1 MPLTTSLF
9 TGLTG
14 MQTSSQMLD
23 VVGNNIAN
31 VNTTGYKSSTINF
44 QTQVSQI
51 LANGSA
57 PSAQLGGSNPAQIG
71 LGAQLAGIT
80 RNFSDGGLQPTG
92 VSTNAAIEGDGFFI
106 VEQGGVQ
113 RFTRDGT
120 FTLDRDFNL
129 VTSGGARVQGNGVDG
144 DFNVI
149 QGFLQDIN
157 IPIGVLT
164 IAEATENVNF
174 AGNLNSD
181 GDVATL
187 GSISTSAPM
196 YSDAGATTPA
206 TAGDALASLF
216 DGTGAS
222 MFNLGD
228 VLTFTGLTRGG
239 ADVPDKTFE
248 IGAANTT
255 ESDGFGT
262 TLADFMNFLQS
273 ITGIDTTQAG
283 TPGVS
288 VSAAG
293 EIVVEGNLGTGNGIE
308 IETTDIIV
316 NQGTTNGQPF
326 TWTQTQDAT
335 GETARTTFV
344 AYDSLGSPLEVDLT
358 VVLEA
363 STNAG
368 TTWRF
373 YSHAEDDTDLETFMG
388 TGTLQFDTSGQLVS
402 SSNPTFTIDRAN
414 TGAFNPQPITMNFTD
429 QFGSVTSLADQD
441 SRISSIGQDGTPI
454 GTLADFSISQ
464 DGTIVGVFSN
474 SLLRDLGRISLAT
487 FSNNEGLLEVGGN
500 LYSNTSNSGTPQI
513 VDAGSGGAGRVIGR
527 AIELSNVDLA
537 KEFINL
543 ISAQTGFS
551 ANSRVISTSQQLIQ
565 QLLQSI

>member
-14 MQTSSQMLD
+14 LQTSSQMLD

-31 VNTTGYKSSTINF
+31 VNTTAYKSSNINF

-57 PSAQLGGSNPAQIG
+57 PSGQLGGSNPAQIG

-92 VSTNAAIEGDGFFI
+92 VATNAAIEGDGFFV
-106 VEQGGVQ
+106 VEQAGVQ

-129 VTSGGARVQGNGVDG
+129 VTSGGARVQGNGIDS

-149 QGFLQDIN
+149 QSFLQDVN

-174 AGNLNSD
+174 SGNLNSD
-181 GDVATL
+181 GVVATL
-187 GSISTSAPM
+187 GSISTTDPIF
-196 YSDAGATTPA
+196 SDAGGTTPA
-206 TAGDALASLF
+206 VAGDALASLF
-216 DGTGAS
+216 NGGGS
-222 MFNLGD
+222 SLFSLGD
-228 VLTFTGLTRGG
+228 VLTFTGVTRGG
-239 ADVPDKTFE
+239 AEVPNKTFE
-248 IGAANTT
+248 IGPANTT
-255 ESDGFGT
+255 DADGFGT
-262 TLADFMNFLQS
+262 TLADFMAFIQS
-273 ITGIDTTQAG
+273 ITGIDTTQPG
-283 TPGVS
+283 SPGVS

-293 EIVVEGNLGTGNGIE
+293 EIVVASNLGTGSAVN

-316 NQGTTNGQPF
+316 NQGTTNGQPL
-326 TWTQTQDAT
+326 TWTDTQQAT
-335 GETARTTFV
+335 GESARTTFI
-344 AYDSLGSPLEVDLT
+344 AYDSLGSPLEIDLT
-358 VVLEA
+358 LILESA
-363 STNAG
+363 TNAG
-368 TTWRF
+368 TNWRF
-373 YSHAEDDTDLETFMG
+373 YTHAEDDTDLETLMG
-388 TGTLQFDTSGQLVS
+388 SGTLQFDTSGQLVAAT
-402 SSNPTFTIDRAN
+402 NATFAIDRNN
-414 TGAFNPQPITMNFTD
+414 TGALNPQPITLNFTD
-429 QFGSVTSLADQD
+429 QFGSVTALADQS
-441 SRISSIGQDGTPI
+441 SRISSISQDGTPI

-474 SLLRDLGRISLAT
+474 SLLRDLGRLSLAT

-500 LYSNTSNSGTPQI
+500 LYTNTSNSGTPQI
-513 VDAGSGGAGRVIGR
+513 VDPGSGGAGRIIGR

-551 ANSRVISTSQQLIQ
+551 ANSRVITTSQQLIQ
-565 QLLQSI
+565 QLLQI